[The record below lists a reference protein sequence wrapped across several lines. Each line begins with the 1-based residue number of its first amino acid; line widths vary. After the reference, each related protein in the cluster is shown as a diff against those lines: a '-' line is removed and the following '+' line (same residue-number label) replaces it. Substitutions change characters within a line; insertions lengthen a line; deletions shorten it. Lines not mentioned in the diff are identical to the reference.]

1 MRTLLLFLLYIILA
15 VALIPFLL
23 FCYLAKRPRPLMS
36 VGKWA
41 IGLGQKILAVELN
54 VRRSGRID
62 DHATYV
68 FMGNHASFLD
78 GPMLYMLIPQALL
91 VILKKSLFRIPILGQ
106 AMRVVGFVPVDRRHS
121 GGGKKS
127 IEKAVHRMM
136 EKGFSFLVFPEGT
149 RSLDGRLQ
157 PLRRGGFF
165 LALEARAPIVP
176 VAIDGAF
183 EIMPKGRFF
192 VKKGK
197 IRVDFLDP
205 VPVEGYSLGNISP
218 LVERIDKILQS
229 HLKSSHLGF
238 ESALRGRGMGGEEG
252 PLC

>member
-1 MRTLLLFLLYIILA
+1 MRTLLLFLIYIILA
-15 VALIPFLL
+15 VALIPFLV
-23 FCYLAKRPRPLMS
+23 FCYLAKRPRPLMA

-41 IGLGQKILAVELN
+41 IGLGQKILGIELD
-54 VRRSGRID
+54 VRRSGGID
-62 DHATYV
+62 DRSTYV
-68 FMGNHASFLD
+68 FMPNHASFLD

-91 VILKKSLFRIPILGQ
+91 VILKKSLFRIPIVGQ
-106 AMRVVGFVPVDRRHS
+106 GMKVVGFVPVERRHS

-127 IEKAVHRMM
+127 IEKAVRLMG
-136 EKGFSFLVFPEGT
+136 EKGFSFLIFPEGT
-149 RSLDGRLQ
+149 RSLDGKLQ

-192 VKKGK
+192 VRKGK

-205 VPVEGYSLGNISP
+205 VPVGGYSPGNISP
-218 LVERIDKILQS
+218 LVERIEKILLS
-229 HLKSSHLGF
+229 NLGDTKQKP
-238 ESALRGRGMGGEEG
+238 AT
-252 PLC
+252 